1 MKFKKFTALLTT
13 TMIAASMLTGC
24 GSDNA
29 KTTQAEKTESDTEET
44 STTDTDTGTD
54 KEYSE
59 DEIKNFTFFGA
70 MPQPEINDGNDIQE
84 IIAKK
89 VGAVSYTHLT
99 LPTT

>member
-44 STTDTDTGTD
+44 
-54 KEYSE
+54 
-59 DEIKNFTFFGA
+59 
-70 MPQPEINDGNDIQE
+70 
-84 IIAKK
+84 
-89 VGAVSYTHLT
+89 
-99 LPTT
+99 